1 MNQKK
6 NSNQKRTAGP
16 QKRPAAPAQAEQTQR
31 SRDEIRREQQL
42 RSLKKRRRKKAILYL
57 VLFLLLL
64 CVGAVLTFTVFFH
77 IAAFEVK
84 GNSRYNAQ
92 EIIEASGIAKGENLF
107 LCKTEQAAGRIAEK
121 LPYVESVTIKRKLP
135 DKLVLTVKEAQ
146 LKLAV
151 QQGNSYLIMT
161 GSGKVLEIGATE
173 LPEGAALLKGVEVKS
188 ASPGKQASFPPKTQE
203 STRAAGETV
212 VEQQEND
219 QSQEKTVLDHLLDAV
234 QETRLSGITRIDL
247 SDLEDIRVVYQ
258 GRMEMLLGEDDQLA
272 QKLKLGQ
279 EVIAREEESNPDKK
293 GSINL
298 TIPKKAFFSETV
310 EPAQTSKAS
319 QPATRAEE

>member
-1 MNQKK
+1 MQQKK
-6 NSNQKRTAGP
+6 NSNLKRAAGP
-16 QKRPAAPAQAEQTQR
+16 QKRPAAPAQADQTPR

-77 IAAFEVK
+77 IADFEVK
-84 GNSRYNAQ
+84 GNSRYQAQ
-92 EIIEASGIAKGENLF
+92 EVIEASGIAKGENLF

-135 DKLVLTVKEAQ
+135 DKLVITVKEAQ

-188 ASPGKQASFPPKTQE
+188 ASPGKQASFPPKEQE
-203 STRAAGETV
+203 SESARAASETV
-212 VEQQEND
+212 GEQQANG

-234 QETRLSGITRIDL
+234 QETGLSGITRIDL
-247 SDLEDIRVVYQ
+247 SDLGDIRVVYQ

-298 TIPKKAFFSETV
+298 TIPKKAFF
-310 EPAQTSKAS
+310 
-319 QPATRAEE
+319 

>member
-1 MNQKK
+1 MKQKK
-6 NSNQKRTAGP
+6 NSNLKRAAGP
-16 QKRPAAPAQAEQTQR
+16 QKRPAAPAQADQTPR

-77 IAAFEVK
+77 IADFEVK
-84 GNSRYNAQ
+84 GNSRYQAQ
-92 EIIEASGIAKGENLF
+92 EVIEASGIAKGENLF

-135 DKLVLTVKEAQ
+135 DKLVITVKEAQ

-161 GSGKVLEIGATE
+161 ESE
-173 LPEGAALLKGVEVKS
+173 S
-188 ASPGKQASFPPKTQE
+188 A
-203 STRAAGETV
+203 RAASETV
-212 VEQQEND
+212 GEQQANG

-234 QETRLSGITRIDL
+234 QETGLSGITRIDL
-247 SDLEDIRVVYQ
+247 SDLGDIRVVYQ

-298 TIPKKAFFSETV
+298 TIPKKAFFSETI

-319 QPATRAEE
+319 QPATQAGA

>member
-1 MNQKK
+1 MKQKK
-6 NSNQKRTAGP
+6 NSNLKRAAGP
-16 QKRPAAPAQAEQTQR
+16 QKRPAAPAQAEQTPR

-77 IAAFEVK
+77 IADFEVK
-84 GNSRYNAQ
+84 GNSRYQAQ
-92 EIIEASGIAKGENLF
+92 EVIEASGIAKGENLF

-135 DKLVLTVKEAQ
+135 DKLVITVKEAQ

-173 LPEGAALLKGVEVKS
+173 LPEGAALLKGVEVKAPRPVNRR
-188 ASPGKQASFPPKTQE
+188 ASRQRNKRAKARARQVKPWVSSRQTANRRKKRCLTICWMLCRRQGFPE
-203 STRAAGETV
+203 LRESIYLILGISGWSTRDV
-212 VEQQEND
+212 WRCCW
-219 QSQEKTVLDHLLDAV
+219 EKMISL
-234 QETRLSGITRIDL
+234 RRS
-247 SDLEDIRVVYQ
+247 
-258 GRMEMLLGEDDQLA
+258 
-272 QKLKLGQ
+272 
-279 EVIAREEESNPDKK
+279 
-293 GSINL
+293 
-298 TIPKKAFFSETV
+298 
-310 EPAQTSKAS
+310 
-319 QPATRAEE
+319 

>member
-6 NSNQKRTAGP
+6 NSNPKRAAGP
-16 QKRPAAPAQAEQTQR
+16 QKRPAAPAPAKPAPR

-42 RSLKKRRRKKAILYL
+42 RELRKRRRKKAILYL

-77 IAAFEVK
+77 IADFEVK

-92 EIIEASGIAKGENLF
+92 EIIAASGITKGENLF
-107 LCKTEQAAGRIAEK
+107 LCKTEQAAGRITEK

-135 DKLVLTVKEAQ
+135 DKLVFTIQEAQ

-151 QQGNSYLIMT
+151 RQGNSYLIMT

-188 ASPGKQASFPPKTQE
+188 ASPGKQAGFPPKARE
-203 STRAAGETV
+203 STRGDGETAG
-212 VEQQEND
+212 EQQENG
-219 QSQEKTVLDHLLDAV
+219 QSQEKTVLDHLLSAV
-234 QETRLSGITRIDL
+234 RETGLSGITQIDL
-247 SDLEDIRVVYQ
+247 SNLEDIRVVYQ

-272 QKLKLGQ
+272 QKLKLGRQ
-279 EVIAREEESNPDKK
+279 VIAKEEENNPDKK
-293 GSINL
+293 GSVNL
-298 TIPKKAFFSETV
+298 TIPKKAFFNEML

-319 QPATRAEE
+319 QPATQAGA

>member
-107 LCKTEQAAGRIAEK
+107 CAKQSRRPDGLRKSSPMWN
-121 LPYVESVTIKRKLP
+121 LSPSSVSCRT
-135 DKLVLTVKEAQ
+135 
-146 LKLAV
+146 
-151 QQGNSYLIMT
+151 SWC
-161 GSGKVLEIGATE
+161 
-173 LPEGAALLKGVEVKS
+173 
-188 ASPGKQASFPPKTQE
+188 SP
-203 STRAAGETV
+203 
-212 VEQQEND
+212 
-219 QSQEKTVLDHLLDAV
+219 
-234 QETRLSGITRIDL
+234 
-247 SDLEDIRVVYQ
+247 
-258 GRMEMLLGEDDQLA
+258 
-272 QKLKLGQ
+272 
-279 EVIAREEESNPDKK
+279 
-293 GSINL
+293 
-298 TIPKKAFFSETV
+298 
-310 EPAQTSKAS
+310 
-319 QPATRAEE
+319 